1 MGRDEVG
8 REGGG
13 VREGDNS
20 EEGERR
26 SVEIH
31 THTHTQRPFAV
42 SENILRATLD
52 FILSFVEI
60 KSVLGIL

>member
-1 MGRDEVG
+1 MKWGGR
-8 REGGG
+8 GGG

-31 THTHTQRPFAV
+31 THTQRPFAV
-42 SENILRATLD
+42 SENILRVTLD